1 VSTKTPEENESD
13 MEAGM
18 TTAERRRRRRRGGG
32 LRVPS
37 DNVPRRISSP
47 TVEDPSVAI
56 AYNAG
61 NGETPRA
68 VPDPVAPEAVTTLI
82 DPPTEHV
89 IEEISFESKT
99 REMSA
104 VDLEELG
111 LDAESRPLEP
121 RTVSAEIPIFHSTVV
136 VDADV
141 YTEAD
146 APSLAPDDAGGSS
159 AASPRPASRPAI
171 QPPQHPAVHPQA
183 HPIIPSAAGTPPPV
197 PTGNSAR
204 SALAPAA
211 SSPSPFAPQAPSAFG
226 TAPGHPP
233 PPTHVASPLGSGP
246 SGLSGATGQ
255 GGSAPANSSSSA
267 AGLTFSSLAAA
278 GASSAAISPPSSPA
292 ISPPAASSG
301 ASPALGSPVSPHAAA
316 SLAPSSGVPTPVSSG
331 VSAAVSAPVS
341 APVFSPLAVA
351 SAVTV
356 PLSMPVAPVL
366 PHAAEGARDGHA
378 NGAHVEE
385 PPPPPR
391 AAKGRAQTLALSEDD
406 LEELLEEN
414 RLESRPDLRLDSRI
428 IERVQARAERP
439 ASTNDEIGE
448 LDVEVEMDS
457 SAVPAALDD
466 SASWKSGRVA
476 TPAERRSDR
485 AIGAE
490 PASDRPTE
498 RSGELGGAFEP
509 EQRRERVV
517 TPLGVPVTGASTAP
531 AGSSAGAAAPSASPG
546 AASVGP
552 LEGGR
557 AKPSSIP
564 PPTPGPA
571 ALAVPP
577 APPAPVQA
585 AAASQV
591 AQAAPH
597 SAPPAHPAAPPPP
610 PHVTPATS
618 SPAIHPPGAAGSG
631 APGRATP
638 PPSPTKPPP
647 APPKKA
653 PDKRAAAAAAGQ
665 PEADKKSR
673 SKQWFSD
680 VFDEDYLRTLPFL
693 TPQATQAEAELVAA
707 SLGTSP
713 GAKLLDVGC
722 GYGRHA
728 MELAARGYHVVGLD
742 LSTPLLVRGGEE
754 AHRRG
759 LTINFIRGDMRELD
773 FDGQFDGAYCLF
785 STFGYFD
792 DETNKKTAGNIAR
805 ALRPGGKCVFE
816 ILNRDYVIADLPTRV
831 WWEGDGCVV
840 LEEVDFNY
848 FSSRICVNRSVVFD
862 DGRQLEQEISI
873 RAYSLHEVGKLM
885 LAAGFRVLEV
895 SGSYQT
901 RGRFFGNQSRHI
913 IVVAERAG

>member
-1 VSTKTPEENESD
+1 MSTKTPEENESD

-47 TVEDPSVAI
+47 AVAPMSEDPSVAI
-56 AYNAG
+56 AYTGSGSEA
-61 NGETPRA
+61 PVLVA
-68 VPDPVAPEAVTTLI
+68 DPVAPEPINTFI
-82 DPPTEHV
+82 DPPADQV
-89 IEEISFESKT
+89 IEEINFDSKT
-99 REMSA
+99 REMSV

-111 LDAESRPLEP
+111 LDAEAQLQA
-121 RTVSAEIPIFHSTVV
+121 RTVSTEIPITYSTVV
-136 VDADV
+136 VDEEMFS
-141 YTEAD
+141 EAEVTGPPSPP
-146 APSLAPDDAGGSS
+146 APSASITGQMGALTGGSS
-159 AASPRPASRPAI
+159 AAAIPIAGLAQASASP
-171 QPPQHPAVHPQA
+171 
-183 HPIIPSAAGTPPPV
+183 PSGSATPPPTPPRV
-197 PTGNSAR
+197 
-204 SALAPAA
+204 ALTPAA
-211 SSPSPFAPQAPSAFG
+211 SSPAISVSGHAPPPQHAPHAPQAPSAFG
-226 TAPGHPP
+226 TAPGHAP
-233 PPTHVASPLGSGP
+233 PPTQVASPLMAAQPQPQALAGQPPAGQHASPPATPYPP
-246 SGLSGATGQ
+246 SGSQAAPAPSLPSTPPGGMTFSGLVSSGMTSAGVSLPVAPLTPAAAAPAAPPPAPPSAVTSSATGIPI
-255 GGSAPANSSSSA
+255 AI
-267 AGLTFSSLAAA
+267 
-278 GASSAAISPPSSPA
+278 GASPSSAAIAVPSTASQIA
-292 ISPPAASSG
+292 TAAT
-301 ASPALGSPVSPHAAA
+301 V
-316 SLAPSSGVPTPVSSG
+316 
-331 VSAAVSAPVS
+331 PVS
-341 APVFSPLAVA
+341 APAAHDGPAP
-351 SAVTV
+351 SAHSI
-356 PLSMPVAPVL
+356 PAAP
-366 PHAAEGARDGHA
+366 AAPSIPA
-378 NGAHVEE
+378 AHHDE

-391 AAKGRAQTLALSEDD
+391 IAKGRAQTLALSEDD
-406 LEELLEEN
+406 LEEFLEEN
-414 RLESRPDLRLDSRI
+414 RLE
-428 IERVQARAERP
+428 ARNRNADRQT
-439 ASTNDEIGE
+439 STSEELGD
-448 LDVEVEMDS
+448 LDVEVEVDS
-457 SAVPAALDD
+457 AAVPAPLDD
-466 SASWKSGRVA
+466 RAAWKSERVIVSPSA
-476 TPAERRSDR
+476 IVPERRS
-485 AIGAE
+485 
-490 PASDRPTE
+490 E
-498 RSGELGGAFEP
+498 RSIASSASGEAAAA
-509 EQRRERVV
+509 EQGDRRERLA
-517 TPLGVPVTGASTAP
+517 TPLGVPVSSASSPDLGRTKSASVPPPMPAAGHPPAAP
-531 AGSSAGAAAPSASPG
+531 ASAPSSA
-546 AASVGP
+546 
-552 LEGGR
+552 
-557 AKPSSIP
+557 
-564 PPTPGPA
+564 A
-571 ALAVPP
+571 ALA
-577 APPAPVQA
+577 A
-585 AAASQV
+585 AAAS
-591 AQAAPH
+591 A
-597 SAPPAHPAAPPPP
+597 S
-610 PHVTPATS
+610 S
-618 SPAIHPPGAAGSG
+618 SPAISIPAAPLAPGGGGLSSPSLTPPPAGS
-631 APGRATP
+631 PGRATP

-647 APPKKA
+647 APPKKS
-653 PDKRAAAAAAGQ
+653 DKRAAAVAAASQGGEQ
-665 PEADKKSR
+665 DKKPR
-673 SKQWFSD
+673 SKAWFAD

-913 IVVAERAG
+913 IVVAERTG